1 MVSKQKIPGGL
12 NPLRTR
18 KWLLAAA
25 MGWLLCTSDARAA
38 LASDLASVQS
48 DAQAFGALTSQ
59 TMLAAATVYSQT
71 LPNGLVVRQYVDAA
85 GLVFAVGWEGP
96 VLPDFARLLGP
107 YYPVYTLA
115 VRQQKRGVN
124 IQTPELVIESG
135 GMMRSFSGRALLPA
149 RLPAA
154 MAPLDIR

>member
-1 MVSKQKIPGGL
+1 MLSKRKIPDGL
-12 NPLRTR
+12 NPVRGR
-18 KWLLAAA
+18 QWLLAGAL
-25 MGWLLCTSDARAA
+25 GCLLCTSDARAA
-38 LASDLASVQS
+38 LAGDLPSVQS
-48 DAQAFGALTSQ
+48 DAQAFAALTSQ
-59 TMLAAATVYSQT
+59 TVVAAATVYTQT
-71 LPNGLVVRQYVDAA
+71 LPNGLVVRQYVDSA
-85 GLVFAVGWEGP
+85 GLVFAVAWEGP
-96 VLPDFARLLGP
+96 VLPDFGRLLGS